1 MMGANPLF
9 DPNSIFTALRLSV
22 TLACVTTILALGIGV
37 PLAWWL
43 ANCRNWWRDV
53 CSSIITL
60 PLVLPPTVLGFY
72 LLLALGPSGLGALA
86 VHITGRPTF
95 AFSFAGLT
103 VGSVIAALPY
113 IVQSTQAA
121 FETTGRKPL
130 EIAYTLRT
138 PPLRAFLSVAL
149 PLAAPGII
157 AGAVIAFAHTIG
169 EFGLILMIGGDIPG
183 QTRLLSIM
191 LFDNVETG
199 DWASAHAIA
208 GGMVAFAF
216 MTILILRLTQKR
228 LTARPC

>member
-1 MMGANPLF
+1 MMGTNSLF

-22 TLACVTTILALGIGV
+22 TLACVTTVMALGIGV

-43 ANCRNWWRDV
+43 ANRRNWWRDV

-86 VHITGRPTF
+86 AHITGRSTF

-138 PPLRAFLSVAL
+138 PPFRAFLSVAL

-169 EFGLILMIGGDIPG
+169 EFGLVLMIGGDIPG

-208 GGMVAFAF
+208 GGMVVFAF

-228 LTARPC
+228 LTARP